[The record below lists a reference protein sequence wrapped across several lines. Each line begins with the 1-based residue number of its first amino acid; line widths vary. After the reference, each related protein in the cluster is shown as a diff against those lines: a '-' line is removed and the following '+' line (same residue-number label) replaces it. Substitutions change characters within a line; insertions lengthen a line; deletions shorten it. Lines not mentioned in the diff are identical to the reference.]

1 MPQVLIKHRWTDA
14 VLYTHETTAERQAS
28 GLAMRDAL
36 EAACKARANLADANL
51 ADAYLADAKLAD
63 AYLAD
68 ANLAGAY
75 LAGANLADANLA
87 GANLADANLADAY
100 LADANLAGAYLAGAK
115 VRGHQLVGDRPF
127 LQISP
132 IGSRCAQMTLWLT
145 KEEPYIQ
152 TGCFFGTRNEFE
164 AAVSANHGYNNHG
177 NEYTAALVLIDAHTS
192 LWMPAEVEAA
202 K

>member
-51 ADAYLADAKLAD
+51 ADAYLADAK
-63 AYLAD
+63 
-68 ANLAGAY
+68 
-75 LAGANLADANLA
+75 
-87 GANLADANLADAY
+87 LADAY